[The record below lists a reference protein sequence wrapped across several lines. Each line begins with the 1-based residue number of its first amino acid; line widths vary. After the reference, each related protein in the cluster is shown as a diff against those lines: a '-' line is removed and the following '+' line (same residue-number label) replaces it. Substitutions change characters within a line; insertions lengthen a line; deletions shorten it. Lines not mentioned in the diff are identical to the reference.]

1 MANNC
6 YRHDLFFWCFSLLI
20 YGSIGIFPTYDGR
33 DFNNRERSMIEAQEV
48 TKSYGLVEALKGLT
62 FRIEPG
68 EIVGLL
74 GPNGA
79 GKTTLLKI
87 LTTFFEPTTGQVSID
102 GHDVITEPLDVRKQ
116 VGYLPENAPLYQEM
130 LVQESL
136 LMTAQLRAIPPQD
149 TMKLIGRAVHDTG
162 LEKVITRPI
171 SQLSKGYRQRVG
183 LAQAILHRPPI
194 LILDEPTSGLDP
206 EQIVEVRNLVKR
218 LAEKSTVILS
228 THILS
233 EVEHTCERVLIIMNG
248 QLKADAKL
256 SDLTSVNR
264 FLLGLSKTADS
275 DLVSAALRDEKGVI
289 GVKKASGTDGLDYLS
304 IEAEKDIDLG
314 ERIFILAKQNDWPLR
329 ELKRDSKT
337 LESVFHALSSGEEV
351 AL

>member
-1 MANNC
+1 
-6 YRHDLFFWCFSLLI
+6 
-20 YGSIGIFPTYDGR
+20 
-33 DFNNRERSMIEAQEV
+33 MIEAQQV
-48 TKSYGLVEALKGLT
+48 TKKYGMVEALKGLT

-87 LTTFFEPTTGQVSID
+87 LTTFFEPTTGQVQID
-102 GHDVITEPLDVRKQ
+102 GHDVVTEPLEVRRL

-136 LMTAQLRAIPPQD
+136 LMTAGLRGIAPSEA
-149 TMKLIGRAVHDTG
+149 MGLIARAVKDTG

-218 LAEKSTVILS
+218 LAKKSTVILS
-228 THILS
+228 THILT
-233 EVEHTCERVLIIMNG
+233 EVEQTCERVIIIMNG

-256 SDLTSVNR
+256 SEITTVNR
-264 FLLGLSKTADS
+264 FLLGLEKSADR
-275 DLVSAALRDEKGVI
+275 DQISAALRNEKGISV
-289 GVKKASGTDGLDYLS
+289 VKKASGPDGLDYLS
-304 IEAEKDIDLG
+304 IEADKDVDLG
-314 ERIFILAKQNDWPLR
+314 ERIFTLSKSNDWPLR
-329 ELKRDSKT
+329 ELKRDSRT
-337 LESVFHALSSGEEV
+337 LESIFHALSSGEEV

>member
-1 MANNC
+1 
-6 YRHDLFFWCFSLLI
+6 
-20 YGSIGIFPTYDGR
+20 
-33 DFNNRERSMIEAQEV
+33 MIEAQEV
-48 TKSYGLVEALKGLT
+48 TKNYGMVEALKGLS

-87 LTTFFEPTTGQVSID
+87 LTTFFEPTTGQVKID
-102 GHDVITEPLDVRKQ
+102 GHDVVTSPLEVRKL

-136 LMTAQLRAIPPQD
+136 LMTAQLRGIAESE
-149 TMKLIGRAVHDTG
+149 TMDLISRAVHDTG
-162 LEKVITRPI
+162 LEKVLTRPI

-233 EVEHTCERVLIIMNG
+233 EVEQTCERVLIIMNG

-256 SDLTSVNR
+256 SDLTTVNR
-264 FLLGLSKTADS
+264 VLLGLAKSSDSEKITKT
-275 DLVSAALRDEKGVI
+275 LQEEKGIV
-289 GVKKASGTDGLDYLS
+289 GVNKASGADGLDYLS
-304 IEAEKDIDLG
+304 IEADKDVDLR
-314 ERIFILAKQNDWPLR
+314 ERIFNMAKTNDWPLR
-329 ELKRDSKT
+329 ELKRDSRT

>member
-1 MANNC
+1 
-6 YRHDLFFWCFSLLI
+6 
-20 YGSIGIFPTYDGR
+20 
-33 DFNNRERSMIEAQEV
+33 MIEAQDV
-48 TKSYGLVEALKGLT
+48 TKKYGMVEALKGLN

-87 LTTFFEPTTGQVSID
+87 LTTFFEPTTGQVKID
-102 GHDVITEPLDVRKQ
+102 GHDVITEPLEVRKL

-136 LMTAQLRAIPPQD
+136 LMTAQLRAIAPD
-149 TMKLIGRAVHDTG
+149 EAMGLISRAVRDTG
-162 LEKVITRPI
+162 LEKVMTRPI

-233 EVEHTCERVLIIMNG
+233 EVEQTCERVLIIMNG

-256 SDLTSVNR
+256 SELTTINR
-264 FLLGLSKTADS
+264 FLLGLAKSADT
-275 DLVSAALRDEKGVI
+275 DQVSAAIRGEQGVT
-289 GVKKASGTDGLDYLS
+289 GVKETSGADGLSYLS
-304 IEAEKDIDLG
+304 IEANKDVDLG
-314 ERIFILAKQNDWPLR
+314 EKIFNLAKSNNWPLR